1 MSIMPIRP
9 IGCRCMAQDDP
20 AWHNKECWI
29 RQTDALRQQF
39 AELQEWQRIIIGTGT
54 DQEAV
59 IRLAAMEYTKIA
71 VQCWKDKVTSL
82 EQQLASATYRL
93 NVLEPEYTACQARAA
108 AAERTR
114 YGLENAVA
122 RYGQQIVDLEQQIA
136 QVIAERNAA
145 ETRNENYRLKL
156 NASDSVIAQL
166 SEHLADDQAE
176 IAWLQEKP

>member
-1 MSIMPIRP
+1 M
-9 IGCRCMAQDDP
+9 D
-20 AWHNKECWI
+20 
-29 RQTDALRQQF
+29 
-39 AELQEWQRIIIGTGT
+39 
-54 DQEAV
+54 
-59 IRLAAMEYTKIA
+59 
-71 VQCWKDKVTSL
+71 
-82 EQQLASATYRL
+82 
-93 NVLEPEYTACQARAA
+93 VLEPEYTACQARAA
-108 AAERTR
+108 AAERAR

-176 IAWLQEKP
+176 IAWLQERP